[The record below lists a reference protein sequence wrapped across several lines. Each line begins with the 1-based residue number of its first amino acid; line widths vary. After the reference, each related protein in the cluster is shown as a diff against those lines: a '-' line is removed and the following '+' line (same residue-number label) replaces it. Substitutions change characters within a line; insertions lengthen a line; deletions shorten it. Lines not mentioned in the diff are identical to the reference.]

1 MIILHG
7 IETSRTACLAW
18 PGRRANRRS
27 PSNYLDTRRVK
38 AGIGRE
44 VATAPD
50 PDIVREKGGSRP
62 VSRILYPGSKPRA
75 VVIHL
80 GPPLPTAS
88 SGLPEPQA
96 LRATAS
102 APIWPCSGRG
112 LPSRPC
118 HQDRWWALTPPF
130 HPCPCPTG
138 GRWAVSLSVA
148 LSVGSPRLGVTQ
160 LPALWSP
167 DFPRAVSRPRPP
179 GRLSHQIL

>member
-1 MIILHG
+1 M
-7 IETSRTACLAW
+7 ACKPDSV
-18 PGRRANRRS
+18 PG
-27 PSNYLDTRRVK
+27 
-38 AGIGRE
+38 
-44 VATAPD
+44 
-50 PDIVREKGGSRP
+50 
-62 VSRILYPGSKPRA
+62 KPRA

-96 LRATAS
+96 PRATAS

-118 HQDRWWALTPPF
+118 HQGRWWALTPPF
-130 HPCPCPTG
+130 HPYPSGPSP
-138 GRWAVSLSVA
+138 RRAVSLSVA

-167 DFPRAVSRPRPP
+167 DFPRARRRRARDHPADSLQVHYPTMMT
-179 GRLSHQIL
+179 GLQIYRFQNSPDGESPA